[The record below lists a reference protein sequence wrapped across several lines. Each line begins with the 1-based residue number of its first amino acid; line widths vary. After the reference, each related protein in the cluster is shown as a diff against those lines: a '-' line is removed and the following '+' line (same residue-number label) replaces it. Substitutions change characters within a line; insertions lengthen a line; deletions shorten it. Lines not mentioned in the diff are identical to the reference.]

1 MDKTNEKIKK
11 NELDVKINKIKKDK
25 FGLAN

>member
-11 NELDVKINKIKKDK
+11 NELDAKINKIKKDK